1 MLSCVSVDIN
11 AKYDKVLSIRTSYL
25 RNERYMNFKEKRW
38 FAEKDAVIEDIITE
52 DSFSLSSEIS
62 CFIKRF
68 SLKRSNDERV
78 VKRYFIPEIA
88 DAEQTLQF
96 QQALF
101 HQYDSSGN
109 IQTSNGGMV
118 RFCALHPIPKPIRVE
133 LPDMRFTSSNILTFI
148 HTTKQFIVSKT
159 YKDMRGDCGKDGKIW
174 LPNPEARRYEA
185 LAKAGYSNIPKVYGI
200 AYYQET
206 PLNMIMEAVRSG
218 CRIGGV
224 FADSLNRLENTD
236 EIRCFA
242 DKTARSVAQMHIAFL
257 NSGLPGFEAI
267 QATEADMLRWA
278 ENAQNLPPLPPS
290 LQEMGSLSVPLRFGA
305 GMGCLMKAQVHGDL
319 HADQGLLEGSGIK
332 WLDFEGPP
340 AKECVPKDYDSR
352 ENLLTDLA
360 GMIQAFCYMAH
371 IRLYEFLGLNYQNPE
386 DHEKQRN
393 ASLMFAGLMPAD
405 ANLKPF
411 IQTLNLWLNQVTT
424 AFIDG
429 YLDEVENLAIQ
440 PAILTKW
447 DRNSAREIT
456 MDWVLARAAHELRYE
471 TYGRNWGWEGI
482 PASRIFQLIRIQ

>member
-1 MLSCVSVDIN
+1 MDGN
-11 AKYDKVLSIRTSYL
+11 MD
-25 RNERYMNFKEKRW
+25 FKEKRW
-38 FAEKDAVIEDIITE
+38 FAEKDAVIEDIATE
-52 DSFSLSSEIS
+52 DSFYLSSDIM

-68 SLKRSNDERV
+68 CLKRSNNERFI
-78 VKRYFIPEIA
+78 KRYFIPEIA

-96 QQALF
+96 QQAIL
-101 HQYDSSGN
+101 HQYNSSGN

-133 LPDMRFTSSNILTFI
+133 LPDMRFTSSNVLTFI
-148 HTTKQFIVSKT
+148 HTDKHPLVSKT
-159 YKDMRGDCGKDGKIW
+159 YKDMRGDCGRDGKIW

-185 LAKAGYSNIPKVYGI
+185 LAKAGYSNIPKIYGI
-200 AYYQET
+200 AYYHHAAGEKT
-206 PLNMIMEAVRSG
+206 PLNMIMEAVKSRR
-218 CRIGGV
+218 RIGEV

-236 EIRCFA
+236 EICHFA
-242 DKTARSVAQMHIAFL
+242 DETARSVSQMHAAFL

-267 QATEADMLRWA
+267 PATEADRLRWA
-278 ENAQNLPPLPPS
+278 ENAQNLPPS
-290 LQEMGSLSVPLRFGA
+290 LKTPLSVSGRGWGRGWA
-305 GMGCLMKAQVHGDL
+305 GLMKAQVHGDL
-319 HADQGLLEGSGIK
+319 HADQGLIENAVIK

-340 AKECVPKDYDSR
+340 AKEYVPKNYDSR

-360 GMIQAFCYMAH
+360 GMIQAFWYMAH

-405 ANLKPF
+405 ANLKPL
-411 IQTLNLWLNQVTT
+411 IQALNLWLNQITT

-429 YLDEVENLAIQ
+429 YLDEAENLAIQ
-440 PAILTKW
+440 PAILTRW
-447 DRNSAREIT
+447 DRNTARDIT
-456 MDWVLARAAHELRYE
+456 MGWVLARAAHELRYE

-482 PASRIFQLIRIQ
+482 PASRIFQLSAKNGIS